1 MNSHSRWGIDLRL
14 KHVALSGI
22 LGALMFV
29 SQVVL
34 APLPNV
40 ELASS
45 LTVLFTLALGPYV
58 GYTLAVFVLLE
69 GLLYGFGLW
78 WFSYLYIWAILAVAA
93 WLFRKMESRLG
104 WGLLCGFYGLIFGTL
119 TAIPVLILSGPAAT
133 LAYIISGIPFD
144 LIHGVSNFL
153 LAFLLLPALRRILA
167 RLTRALN
174 MGTLYFE

>member
-1 MNSHSRWGIDLRL
+1 M
-14 KHVALSGI
+14 
-22 LGALMFV
+22 
-29 SQVVL
+29 
-34 APLPNV
+34 
-40 ELASS
+40 
-45 LTVLFTLALGPYV
+45 

-93 WLFRKMESRLG
+93 WLLRKMESRLG

-153 LAFLLLPALRRILA
+153 LAFLLLPTLRRILA

>member
-1 MNSHSRWGIDLRL
+1 MRL

-104 WGLLCGFYGLIFGTL
+104 WGLLCGFYGLI
-119 TAIPVLILSGPAAT
+119 LSGPAAT

>member
-1 MNSHSRWGIDLRL
+1 MRL
-14 KHVALSGI
+14 KCVALSGI

-29 SQVVL
+29 SQVAL

-104 WGLLCGFYGLIFGTL
+104 WGLLCGFY
-119 TAIPVLILSGPAAT
+119 VLILSGPAAT

-144 LIHGVSNFL
+144 LVHGVSNFL
-153 LAFLLLPALRRILA
+153 LAFLLLPTLRRILA
-167 RLTRALN
+167 RLTRLLN

>member
-1 MNSHSRWGIDLRL
+1 M
-14 KHVALSGI
+14 ALSGI

-29 SQVVL
+29 SQVAL

-69 GLLYGFGLW
+69 LW

-144 LIHGVSNFL
+144 LVHGVSNFL
-153 LAFLLLPALRRILA
+153 LAFLLLPTLRRILA
-167 RLTRALN
+167 RLTRLLN